1 MGKFIAG
8 IKDNQQLADCEA
20 LLEKLSSH
28 KTGKSCLY
36 LKRLDD
42 AHLPTLKKLIKA
54 ACKSP
59 KIAGA
64 ETIA

>member
-1 MGKFIAG
+1 MGKSIAG
-8 IKDNQQLADCEA
+8 IKDDQQLADCEA

-42 AHLPTLKKLIKA
+42 VHLPTLKKLIKTA
-54 ACKSP
+54 YKSP
-59 KIAGA
+59 GRR
-64 ETIA
+64 

>member
-1 MGKFIAG
+1 MGKSIAG
-8 IKDNQQLADCEA
+8 IKDDQQLADCEA

-42 AHLPTLKKLIKA
+42 VYLPTLKKLIKTA
-54 ACKSP
+54 YKSP
-59 KIAGA
+59 GRRRFPNH
-64 ETIA
+64 

>member
-1 MGKFIAG
+1 MGKSIAG
-8 IKDNQQLADCEA
+8 IKDDQQLADCEG

-42 AHLPTLKKLIKA
+42 AHFAHAEKTDQDRLQ
-54 ACKSP
+54 
-59 KIAGA
+59 IAGA
-64 ETIA
+64 ETVS